1 MELASLHHVVA
12 LGSDCRHHTITVHQQ
27 QQSLLK
33 PWKPAELML
42 ARLDSW
48 SY

>member
-27 QQSLLK
+27 K
-33 PWKPAELML
+33 PHLMKRWKAAELML

-48 SY
+48 SS